1 MRILIAEDEKIA
13 AKHLINMLGEAGVRY
28 SSLDTVKS
36 VKELKSWLLSHP
48 EPDLM
53 LLDIQLQDGKSLQ
66 LFDDMNITCPVI
78 FITAYDDFLIDSFKA
93 NSISYILKPVQK
105 EQLVKAINKFNDIIN
120 YYRLNGSAAYNN
132 NSIKER
138 IIVRKGFSKLSIP
151 IKNIAFFYSEM
162 KLMFVV
168 DFSGDRYFLDSTLS
182 DIEAQLDRKLF
193 FRVSRQMI
201 LNINAVQE
209 FKSIEFSKLEVNLI
223 KNNYV
228 KEPVVVSQITAPE
241 FKNWISNL

>member
-1 MRILIAEDEKIA
+1 MRILIAEDEKLA
-13 AKHLINMLGEAGVRY
+13 AKHLINTLNEAGVKY
-28 SSLDTVKS
+28 SSVDTVKS
-36 VKELKSWLLSHP
+36 VKELKSWIGTHQ

-66 LFDDMNITCPVI
+66 VFDDMNITCPVI
-78 FITAYDDFLIDSFKA
+78 FITAYDDFIIDSFKA

-105 EQLVKAINKFNDIIN
+105 EQLAKAINKYNDIIS
-120 YYRLNGSAAYNN
+120 YYRQAGSSLNN
-132 NSIKER
+132 NLKER
-138 IIVRKGFSKLSIP
+138 IVVRKGFSKLSIP

-162 KLMFVV
+162 KLTFVV
-168 DFSGDRYFLDSTLS
+168 DFSGDRYFFDSTLS
-182 DIEAQLDRKLF
+182 EIEAQLDRKLF

-209 FKSIEFSKLEVNLI
+209 FKSVEFSKIEVMLV

-228 KEPVVVSQITAPE
+228 KEPIIVSQITAPE
-241 FKNWISNL
+241 FKLWINSL

>member
-13 AKHLINMLGEAGVRY
+13 AKHLINMLGEAGVKY
-28 SSLDTVKS
+28 SAIDTVKS
-36 VKELKSWLLSHP
+36 VKELKTWLTVHP

-66 LFDDMNITCPVI
+66 LFDEMNITCPVI

-105 EQLVKAINKFNDIIN
+105 EQLSKAINKYNDIIN
-120 YYRLNGSAAYNN
+120 YYKHSNTSNGNN
-132 NSIKER
+132 NLKER

-182 DIEAQLDRKLF
+182 DIESQLDRKLF

-209 FKSIEFSKLEVNLI
+209 FKSIEFSKIEVSLF

-228 KEPVVVSQITAPE
+228 KEPIVVSQITAPE
-241 FKNWISNL
+241 FKTWINSL

>member
-13 AKHLINMLGEAGVRY
+13 AKHLINTLNEAGVKY
-28 SSLDTVKS
+28 SAVDTVKS
-36 VKELKSWLLSHP
+36 VKELKNWLESHQ

-66 LFDDMNITCPVI
+66 VFDNMNITCPVI

-105 EQLVKAINKFNDIIN
+105 EQLAKAINKYNDIIS
-120 YYRLNGSAAYNN
+120 YYKQAGNALNN
-132 NSIKER
+132 NLKER

-151 IKNIAFFYSEM
+151 VRNIAFFYSEM
-162 KLMFVV
+162 KLMFAV
-168 DFSGDRYFLDSTLS
+168 DFSGDRYLFDSPLS
-182 DIEAQLDRKLF
+182 DIEQQLDRKLF

-209 FKSIEFSKLEVNLI
+209 FKSIEFSKMEVTLI
-223 KNNYV
+223 RNNFV

-241 FKNWISNL
+241 FKSWINSL

>member
-13 AKHLINMLGEAGVRY
+13 AKHLINILNETGVKY
-28 SSLDTVKS
+28 SAVDTVKS
-36 VKELKSWLLSHP
+36 VKELKEWLGTHP

-66 LFDDMNITCPVI
+66 VFDEMNITCPVI

-105 EQLVKAINKFNDIIN
+105 EQLAKAINKYNDIIN
-120 YYRLNGSAAYNN
+120 YYRQAGSNITNN
-132 NSIKER
+132 NSFKER

-182 DIEAQLDRKLF
+182 EIEAQLDRKLF

-201 LNINAVQE
+201 VNINAVQE
-209 FKSIEFSKLEVNLI
+209 FKSIEFSKMEVNLI

-228 KEPVVVSQITAPE
+228 KEPIIVSQITAPE
-241 FKNWISNL
+241 FKSWINSL

>member
-13 AKHLINMLGEAGVRY
+13 AKHLVNTLNEAGVKY
-28 SSLDTVKS
+28 SAIDTVKS
-36 VKELKSWLLSHP
+36 VKELKSWLGNHQ

-66 LFDDMNITCPVI
+66 VFDEMNITCPVI

-105 EQLVKAINKFNDIIN
+105 EQLAKAINKYNDIVN
-120 YYRLNGSAAYNN
+120 YYKQGGNTAGNGNL
-132 NSIKER
+132 KER
-138 IIVRKGFSKLSIP
+138 VIVRKGFSKLSIP

-168 DFSGDRYFLDSTLS
+168 DFSGDRYFFDSSLS
-182 DIEAQLDRKLF
+182 DIEPQLDRKLF

-209 FKSIEFSKLEVNLI
+209 FKSIEFSKMEVTLI

-228 KEPVVVSQITAPE
+228 KEPIVISQITAPE
-241 FKNWISNL
+241 FKNWINSL

>member
-13 AKHLINMLGEAGVRY
+13 AKHLINTLGEADVKY
-28 SSLDTVKS
+28 QSVETVKS
-36 VKELKSWLLSHP
+36 VKELKNWLSTHQ

-66 LFDDMNITCPVI
+66 VFDEMNITCPVI

-105 EQLVKAINKFNDIIN
+105 EQLSKAINKYNDIIN
-120 YYRLNGSAAYNN
+120 YYKQPNN
-132 NSIKER
+132 HTNNQVKER
-138 IIVRKGFSKLSIP
+138 ILVRKGFSRISLP

-168 DFSGDRYFLDSTLS
+168 DFSGDRYFVDSTLS
-182 DIEAQLDRKLF
+182 DIESQLDRKLF

-209 FKSIEFSKLEVNLI
+209 FKSIEFSKIEVSLV

-228 KEPVVVSQITAPE
+228 KEPIIVSQITAPE
-241 FKNWISNL
+241 FKNWISSL

>member
-13 AKHLINMLGEAGVRY
+13 AKHLINTLNEAGVKY
-28 SSLDTVKS
+28 TAVDTVKS
-36 VKELKSWLLSHP
+36 VKELKSWLDTNQ

-66 LFDDMNITCPVI
+66 VFDEMNITCPVI

-105 EQLVKAINKFNDIIN
+105 EQLAKAINKYNDIIN
-120 YYRLNGSAAYNN
+120 YYRQTGNTVNIL
-132 NSIKER
+132 KER
-138 IIVRKGFSKLSIP
+138 VIVRKGFSKISIP

-168 DFSGDRYFLDSTLS
+168 DFYGDRYFFDSTLS
-182 DIEAQLDRKLF
+182 DIEPQLDRKLF

-209 FKSIEFSKLEVNLI
+209 FKSIEFSKMEVTLI

-228 KEPVVVSQITAPE
+228 KEPIVISQITAPE
-241 FKNWISNL
+241 FKSWVNSL